1 MAGIDLKVAAMRAG
15 VPLYMVAAQARIHPV
30 RLSRLL
36 NEREALT
43 ERDAA
48 RIREAIAELAEPTH
62 ARAE

>member
-1 MAGIDLKVAAMRAG
+1 MAGIDLKVEAMRAR

-43 ERDAA
+43 EQDAT
-48 RIREAIAELAEPTH
+48 RIREAIGALAEVRH
-62 ARAE
+62 AGTR